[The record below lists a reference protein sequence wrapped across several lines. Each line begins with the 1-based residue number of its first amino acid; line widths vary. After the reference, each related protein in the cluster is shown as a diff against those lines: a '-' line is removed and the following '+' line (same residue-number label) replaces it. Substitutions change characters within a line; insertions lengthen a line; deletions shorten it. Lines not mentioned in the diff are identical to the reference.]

1 MYILFSAPDRLNR
14 GVLEEGDD
22 KILTPRVDQGQ
33 RVVGLGWEHPEQHWS
48 YFGSCF
54 KGAVIQVSECFFI
67 ENRAHNLEVIKYI
80 CSL

>member
-1 MYILFSAPDRLNR
+1 MFILFSGPDRLNR
-14 GVLEEGDD
+14 RVLEEGDD
-22 KILTPRVDQGQ
+22 EILTPRVDQGQ
-33 RVVGLGWEHPEQHWS
+33 RVVGLSWEHPEQHWS

-67 ENRAHNLEVIKYI
+67 ENRAHNVEVIKYI